1 MYNSKVK
8 FFNIIKNLLFA
19 LFMFDVQNLN
29 KIETKYER
37 EYREKLNFSVFVI
50 CYIVLT
56 IFKIAVDKKFTLQFF
71 C

>member
-1 MYNSKVK
+1 
-8 FFNIIKNLLFA
+8 
-19 LFMFDVQNLN
+19 MFDVQNLN
-29 KIETKYER
+29 KIETKYGR

-56 IFKIAVDKKFTLQFF
+56 IFKITVDKKFTLQFF